1 VINRAL
7 SPDAEELSPA
17 RGDVPVD
24 RPTDWSVRAQLR
36 GYLSRLRG
44 GEVGSMPVVV
54 GLAALALFFQSQNS
68 NFLTA
73 GNLTNLLVQGAGV
86 AMIAMG
92 VVFVLLIG
100 ELDLSVGYM
109 SGVGGAVL
117 ARAVTG
123 AHPHA
128 WWIGI
133 ILALLAGAAM
143 GLVQGLLVTFINLP
157 SFVVTLAGLLAFNG
171 VVLEAVNTD
180 GQISLRQSQQL
191 VYISNGLLSP
201 TAGWL
206 LAVAV
211 IIGYATLQVLR
222 RRRRLRLGLKPG
234 PAVLVVWRVAVVT
247 AVAVTVILITN
258 ADRGPLVPIRGLP
271 FVVVLVLG
279 VMVLLSYVAS
289 RTAFGR
295 HVYAVG
301 GHAEAARRAGIKV
314 QSVRVGVFMLSGV
327 MSAVG
332 GIVLASRLQV
342 VVGTQ
347 GGGQILLYAIAAA
360 VVGGTSLFGGH
371 GRVVN
376 AVLGGLVVAAI
387 DNGMGLLELSAGSK
401 SIYTG
406 IVLIAAVTV
415 DSLSRRGRVSS
426 GRG

>member
-1 VINRAL
+1 MSRAL
-7 SPDAEELSPA
+7 SPGAEALSSP
-17 RGDVPVD
+17 RGEPPVD
-24 RPTDWSVRAQLR
+24 RPAEWSVRAQLT
-36 GYLSRLRG
+36 GYLARLRG

-54 GLAALALFFQSQNS
+54 GLVALSLFFQSQNS

-73 GNLTNLLVQGAGV
+73 GNLTNLLVQGSGV

-100 ELDLSVGYM
+100 ELDLSVGSM
-109 SGVGGAVL
+109 AGVGGAVL
-117 ARAVTG
+117 ARTVTG
-123 AHPHA
+123 PHPHA
-128 WWIGI
+128 WWIAI
-133 ILALLAGAAM
+133 VLALLTGAAM
-143 GLVQGLLVTFINLP
+143 GLVQGVLVTAVNLP

-171 VVLEAVNTD
+171 IVLEAVNNTARAS
-180 GQISLRQSQQL
+180 IRNSSQL
-191 VYISNGLLSP
+191 VYIGNGLLSP
-201 TAGWL
+201 ATGWL
-206 LAVAV
+206 LAVA
-211 IIGYATLQVLR
+211 ITIGYAALQVLR
-222 RRRRLRLGLKPG
+222 RMRRLRLGLKPG
-234 PAVLVVWRVAVVT
+234 PGLLVVWRVAVVAVV
-247 AVAVTVILITN
+247 AVAVVLVTN
-258 ADRGPLVPIRGLP
+258 ADRGPLAPIRGLP
-271 FVVVLVLG
+271 FVVALVLLA
-279 VMVLLSYVAS
+279 MVVLSYIAS

-327 MSAVG
+327 MATLG
-332 GIVLASRLQV
+332 GIVLTTRLQSV
-342 VVGTQ
+342 TSTEGS
-347 GGGQILLYAIAAA
+347 GQILLYAIAAA

-406 IVLIAAVTV
+406 IVLIAAVTI

>member
-1 VINRAL
+1 MINR
-7 SPDAEELSPA
+7 ELSPEA
-17 RGDVPVD
+17 LGEEGRDVPIE
-24 RPTDWSVRAQLR
+24 RAPGWSIRTLLA

-54 GLAALALFFQSQNS
+54 GLLALSVFFQSQNS

-117 ARAVTG
+117 ARTVTG
-123 AHPHA
+123 SHAHA
-128 WWIGI
+128 WWVGI

-180 GQISLRQSQQL
+180 GQISLRQSSQL

-201 TAGWL
+201 TAGWV

-211 IIGYATLQVLR
+211 IVCYAAVQVLR
-222 RRRRLRLGLKPG
+222 RRRRVRRGLVPR
-234 PAVLVVWRVAVVT
+234 PLALVVWRIVVVAVV
-247 AVAVTVILITN
+247 AITVILVTN
-258 ADRGPLVPIRGLP
+258 ADRGALRPIRGLP
-271 FVVVLVLG
+271 FVVVLVLIA
-279 VMVLLSYVAS
+279 MVILSYISS

-327 MSAVG
+327 MAAVG

-387 DNGMGLLELSAGSK
+387 DNGMGLLELSPGSK

-426 GRG
+426 GHG

>member
-1 VINRAL
+1 MSRSLIPDMQAL
-7 SPDAEELSPA
+7 RQQHGELPPE
-17 RGDVPVD
+17 RQD
-24 RPTDWSVRAQLR
+24 DWSVRTQLS
-36 GYLSRLRG
+36 GYIARLRG

-54 GLAALALFFQSQNS
+54 GLLALSLFFQSQNS
-68 NFLTA
+68 QFLTA
-73 GNLTNLLVQGAGV
+73 GNLTNLMVQGAG
-86 AMIAMG
+86 ATLIAMG

-117 ARAVTG
+117 ARTVTG
-123 AHPHA
+123 DNPHQ
-128 WWIGI
+128 WWVGI
-133 ILALLAGAAM
+133 LLALLAGLAM
-143 GLVQGLLVTFINLP
+143 GLTQGLLITGLNLP

-171 VVLEAVNTD
+171 IVLLLVNNT
-180 GQISLRQSQQL
+180 IPLRPPQL

-201 TAGWL
+201 AAGWV
-206 LAVAV
+206 LAIAV
-211 IIGYATLQVLR
+211 IIGFATVQLLR
-222 RRRRLRLGLKPG
+222 RRRRLRRGLRPG
-234 PAVLVVWRVAVVT
+234 PAVLVVWRISVVAVVSI
-247 AVAVTVILITN
+247 AVILIANT
-258 ADRGPLVPIRGLP
+258 DRGTLVPIRGLP
-271 FVVVLVLG
+271 FVVVIVLAA
-279 VMVLLSYVAS
+279 MVILSYVAG

-314 QSVRVGVFMLSGV
+314 QSVRVGVFMLSGL

-332 GIVLASRLQV
+332 GIVLASRLQD

-347 GGGQILLYAIAAA
+347 GGGQLLLYAIAAA
-360 VVGGTSLFGGH
+360 VVGGTSLYGGR
-371 GRVVN
+371 GRVAN

-387 DNGMGLLELSAGSK
+387 DNGMGLLDLSTGSK

-415 DSLSRRGRVSS
+415 DSLGRRGRVSN

>member
-1 VINRAL
+1 MSRAL
-7 SPDAEELSPA
+7 SQDAVSAPRGGDLPFERPA
-17 RGDVPVD
+17 E
-24 RPTDWSVRAQLR
+24 WSVRAQLG
-36 GYLSRLRG
+36 GYLARLRG

-54 GLAALALFFQSQNS
+54 GLVALSLFFQSQNDH
-68 NFLTA
+68 FLTA

-100 ELDLSVGYM
+100 ELDLSVGSM
-109 SGVGGAVL
+109 AGVGGAVL
-117 ARAVTG
+117 ARTVTG
-123 AHPHA
+123 PHPHS

-133 ILALLAGAAM
+133 ALALLAGAAM
-143 GLVQGLLVTFINLP
+143 GFVQGVLVTALNLP

-171 VVLEAVNTD
+171 IVLEAVNNT
-180 GQISLRQSQQL
+180 GRTSIRQVPQL
-191 VYISNGLLSP
+191 VYIGNGLLTP
-201 TAGWL
+201 TTGWV
-206 LAVAV
+206 LAIAATM
-211 IIGYATLQVLR
+211 GYAALQVLR
-222 RRRRLRLGLKPG
+222 RRRRLRLDLKPG
-234 PAVLVVWRVAVVT
+234 PALLIVWRVAVVAVVAT
-247 AVAVTVILITN
+247 ALILVTN
-258 ADRGPLVPIRGLP
+258 ADRGPLAPIRGLP
-271 FVVVLVLG
+271 FVVSLVLLA
-279 VMVLLSYVAS
+279 MVVLSYLAS
-289 RTAFGR
+289 RTSFGR

-327 MSAVG
+327 MATVG
-332 GIVLASRLQV
+332 GIVLTSRLQSV
-342 VVGTQ
+342 TSTEGS
-347 GGGQILLYAIAAA
+347 GQILLYAIAAA

-406 IVLIAAVTV
+406 IVLIAAVTI

>member
-1 VINRAL
+1 MTRAL
-7 SPDAEELSPA
+7 SPDAVTARKGGDLPVERPA
-17 RGDVPVD
+17 E
-24 RPTDWSVRAQLR
+24 WSVRAQLG
-36 GYLSRLRG
+36 GYLTRLRG

-54 GLAALALFFQSQNS
+54 GLVALSLFFQSQNDH
-68 NFLTA
+68 FLTA

-100 ELDLSVGYM
+100 ELDLSVGSM
-109 SGVGGAVL
+109 AGVGGAVL
-117 ARAVTG
+117 ARTVTG
-123 AHPHA
+123 PHPHS
-128 WWIGI
+128 WWLGI
-133 ILALLAGAAM
+133 ALALLAGAAM
-143 GLVQGLLVTFINLP
+143 GFVQGVLVTALNLP

-171 VVLEAVNTD
+171 IVLEAVNNT
-180 GQISLRQSQQL
+180 GRTSIRQVPQL
-191 VYISNGLLSP
+191 VYIGNGLLTP
-201 TAGWL
+201 TAGWI
-206 LAVAV
+206 LALVATA
-211 IIGYATLQVLR
+211 GYAALQVLR
-222 RRRRLRLGLKPG
+222 RRRRLRLALKPG
-234 PAVLVVWRVAVVT
+234 PALLIVWRVAVVAVVAT
-247 AVAVTVILITN
+247 AVLLVTN
-258 ADRGPLVPIRGLP
+258 ADRGPLAPIRGLP
-271 FVVVLVLG
+271 FVVALVLLA
-279 VMVLLSYVAS
+279 MVVLSYLAS
-289 RTAFGR
+289 RTSFGR

-327 MSAVG
+327 MATVG
-332 GIVLASRLQV
+332 GIVLTSRLQSV
-342 VVGTQ
+342 TSTEGS
-347 GGGQILLYAIAAA
+347 GQILLYAIAAA

-406 IVLIAAVTV
+406 IVLIAAVTI

>member
-1 VINRAL
+1 MTRAL
-7 SPDAEELSPA
+7 SEDQTLATSHASE
-17 RGDVPVD
+17 VD
-24 RPTDWSVRAQLR
+24 RRTERSPRALLS
-36 GYLSRLRG
+36 GYLTRLRG

-54 GLAALALFFQSQNS
+54 GLLALSLFFQSQNS
-68 NFLTA
+68 HFLTA

-100 ELDLSVGYM
+100 ELDLSVGSM

-117 ARAVTG
+117 ARSVTG
-123 AHPHA
+123 PHPHA
-128 WWIGI
+128 WWVAI

-143 GLVQGLLVTFINLP
+143 GLVQGLLVTALNLP

-171 VVLEAVNTD
+171 IVLEAVNNN
-180 GQISLRQSQQL
+180 SRVSVRQSSQL
-191 VYISNGLLSP
+191 VYIGNGLLTP
-201 TAGWL
+201 TAGWV
-206 LAVAV
+206 VAV
-211 IIGYATLQVLR
+211 LITIGYAALQLLR
-222 RRRRLRLGLKPG
+222 RRRRIILGLRPG
-234 PAVLVVWRVAVVT
+234 PDLLVVWRVAVVAVVAT
-247 AVAVTVILITN
+247 AVVLVTN

-271 FVVVLVLG
+271 FVVAVVLIA
-279 VMVLLSYVAS
+279 MVLLSYLAT
-289 RTAFGR
+289 RTSFGR

-314 QSVRVGVFMLSGV
+314 QSVRVGVFVLSGV
-327 MSAVG
+327 MAAAG
-332 GIVLASRLQV
+332 GIVLTSRLQAV
-342 VVGTQ
+342 TSTD
-347 GGGQILLYAIAAA
+347 GGGQTLLYAIAAA
-360 VVGGTSLFGGH
+360 VVGGTSLYGGR

-376 AVLGGLVVAAI
+376 AVLGGLVVATI

-406 IVLIAAVTV
+406 IVLIAAVTI

>member
-1 VINRAL
+1 MSRSL
-7 SPDAEELSPA
+7 SPDASALLDA
-17 RGDVPVD
+17 REDVAVD
-24 RPTDWSVRAQLR
+24 RPEEWSVRAQVN
-36 GYLSRLRG
+36 GYIARLRG

-54 GLAALALFFQSQNS
+54 GLIALSLFFQSQNS
-68 NFLTA
+68 HFLTA
-73 GNLTNLLVQGAGV
+73 GNLTNLMVQGSGA
-86 AMIAMG
+86 ALIAMG

-117 ARAVTG
+117 ARSVTG

-133 ILALLAGAAM
+133 GLALLAGAAM
-143 GLVQGLLVTFINLP
+143 GLVQGVLVTLINLP

-171 VVLEAVNTD
+171 VVLEAVNTT
-180 GQISLRQSQQL
+180 IPLRQPQL

-201 TAGWL
+201 AVGWALAIAVVVSYAGLQL
-206 LAVAV
+206 LK
-211 IIGYATLQVLR
+211 
-222 RRRRLRLGLKPG
+222 RRRRLRLGLEPG
-234 PAVLVVWRVAVVT
+234 PALLVVWRVGVVAVV
-247 AVAVTVILITN
+247 AVAVILVTN
-258 ADRGPLVPIRGLP
+258 ADRGSLVPIRGLP
-271 FVVVLVLG
+271 FVVVLVLFAT
-279 VMVLLSYVAS
+279 VLLSFLAS
-289 RTAFGR
+289 RTGFGR

-314 QSVRVGVFMLSGV
+314 QSVRVGVFMISGI

-332 GIVLASRLQV
+332 GIVLASRLQD

-347 GGGQILLYAIAAA
+347 GGGQLLLYAIAAA
-360 VVGGTSLFGGH
+360 VVGGTSLYGGH

-387 DNGMGLLELSAGSK
+387 DNGMGLLDLSTGSK

-406 IVLIAAVTV
+406 VVLIAAVTV
-415 DSLSRRGRVSS
+415 DSLSRRGRVSN